1 MVRTWQRLVTIAPPD
16 ITRTADSSAARRSIS
31 ITGAPKARALT
42 SSGAVCP
49 LQQVVSDSR
58 LRVTGRRPPLDIR
71 DYLGLLRKHWVLIAL
86 CAFVSLSIGAGTT
99 LATTKQ
105 YRASA
110 QIFVAIGSANDASQL
125 AQGNTFTQA
134 RVQSYTSIA
143 TSPAV
148 MQPVI
153 DKLRLGLTPDE
164 LAAKVSAD
172 APPNK
177 VLINIHATDHSPE
190 LAAKV
195 ANAVADQFSQTV
207 SDMDRIRSNV
217 AVVQL
222 RVTHPAAIPGAP
234 VTPRTKLNLALALL
248 VGLALGTGIA
258 LLRETLDNTVKSAD
272 TLTAV
277 SEAPVMGIIP
287 LDKKVAKNPVSFRGD
302 PHGPRAESFRQ
313 LRTNLQFVDVDSPP
327 KIIAV
332 TSALPGEGKSATAL
346 NLAASLAEA
355 GHRVCL
361 IEADLRRPTLAKT
374 MGLVGAVGF
383 TSVLIGQVSV
393 EEALQKIGTNLVVL
407 VAGPVPPNPT
417 ELLASSQAREVIR
430 AVAENVDYT
439 IIDTAPLLP
448 VADAAEVAAISEA
461 TLLIV
466 RAGKTTRDQ
475 VARARQALAKVDG
488 KPVGAVLSMAKLKG
502 SMDYY
507 YSYRPQRMS
516 RSSRR
521 VSAESSTAQ

>member
-1 MVRTWQRLVTIAPPD
+1 
-16 ITRTADSSAARRSIS
+16 
-31 ITGAPKARALT
+31 
-42 SSGAVCP
+42 
-49 LQQVVSDSR
+49 
-58 LRVTGRRPPLDIR
+58 LDIR
-71 DYLGLLRKHWVLIAL
+71 DYLRVLRKNWVLIAL
-86 CAFVSLSIGAGTT
+86 CAFISLLVGAGAT

-110 QIFVAIGSANDASQL
+110 QIFVAIDSASDTSQL

-148 MQPVI
+148 MQPVV
-153 DKLRLGLTPDE
+153 DKLGLNLTAGE

-172 APPNK
+172 APLNK

-190 LAAKV
+190 LAAKI
-195 ANAVADQFSQTV
+195 ANAVADQFSVTV
-207 SDMDRIRSNV
+207 SGLDRTRSNL
-217 AVVQL
+217 AVVKL
-222 RVTHPAAIPGAP
+222 SVTHPAATPAAP

-248 VGLALGTGIA
+248 VGLGLGIGIA
-258 LLRETLDNTVKSAD
+258 VLRETLDNTVKSPD
-272 TLTAV
+272 VLNAV

-287 LDKKVAKNPVSFRGD
+287 LDKKVAKNPVAFRAD
-302 PHGPRAESFRQ
+302 PHGLRAESFRQ

-327 KIIAV
+327 RIIAV
-332 TSALPGEGKSATAL
+332 TSALPGEGKSSTAL
-346 NLAASLAEA
+346 NLAAGLAEA

-374 MGLVGAVGF
+374 TGVLGTVGF

-393 EEALQKIGTNLVVL
+393 EEALQNIGTNLVVL
-407 VAGPVPPNPT
+407 TSGPVPPNPT

-430 AVAENVDYT
+430 AISLNVDYT

-448 VADAAEVAAISEA
+448 VADAAEVAAIAEA
-461 TLLIV
+461 TLLVV

-475 VARARQALAKVDG
+475 VTRARQSLAKVDE

-502 SMDYY
+502 STDYGYYY
-507 YSYRPQRMS
+507 YSYRPQRRSRAAGEQRLPSASAAQTSMS
-516 RSSRR
+516 
-521 VSAESSTAQ
+521 SAD